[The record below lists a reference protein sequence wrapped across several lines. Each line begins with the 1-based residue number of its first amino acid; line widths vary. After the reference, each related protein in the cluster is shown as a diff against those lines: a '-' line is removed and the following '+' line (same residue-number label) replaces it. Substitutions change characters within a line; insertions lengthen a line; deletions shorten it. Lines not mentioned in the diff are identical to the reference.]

1 MSKIC
6 YDQNKKADQ
15 YQKKLSSLTFLKIQS
30 FAKCQCM
37 YVLFDFQ
44 DKKDYFNRFM
54 YSTFCSKEECT

>member
-30 FAKCQCM
+30 FAK
-37 YVLFDFQ
+37 
-44 DKKDYFNRFM
+44 K
-54 YSTFCSKEECT
+54 